1 MMDVSAKTSE
11 LQVGD
16 KAPQLVAELRSTI
29 PSLGSLTFHTYFPGP
44 GLEERLAKST
54 EPTLRDIFQRAQQ
67 LRDLSGS
74 DLPYWES
81 ILAASWSTPSL
92 DVLLDQALSHDE
104 TREASTR
111 FAIRADDLSAKRIQS
126 EIDRLPTGWVL
137 ALCSRCEATDGSEWH
152 IPMMDFRC
160 APSASNLERT
170 KLALR
175 KLGQT
180 RGVVLQSGR
189 SYHFYGFQLQTQE
202 EWIDYMA
209 RSLLLAPF
217 VDARF
222 VAHRLIEG
230 TAVLRITA
238 SERKPFLPSVVAIL

>member
-1 MMDVSAKTSE
+1 MIDASAKTNE

-16 KAPQLVAELRSTI
+16 NAPQLVVELRSLI
-29 PSLGSLTFHTYFPGP
+29 PSLASLTFHTYFPGP

-54 EPTLRDIFQRAQQ
+54 EATLRDIFQRAQQ
-67 LRDLSGS
+67 LRDLSGN

-81 ILAASWSTPSL
+81 ILAASWSTPRL
-92 DVLLDQALSHDE
+92 DALLDQALSHDV

-111 FAIRADDLSAKRIQS
+111 FTIKAEDLSAKRIQN
-126 EIDRLPTGWVL
+126 EIEQLPDGWVL
-137 ALCSRCEATDGSEWH
+137 ALCSRCEVDDGSQRH

-160 APSASNLERT
+160 APSPQNLERT
-170 KLALR
+170 RLALK
-175 KLGQT
+175 KLGQAS
-180 RGVVLQSGR
+180 GVILESGR
-189 SYHFYGFQLQTQE
+189 SYHFYGFQLQEQQ
-202 EWIDYMA
+202 EWIDFMA

-230 TAVLRITA
+230 TAVLRISA
-238 SERKPFLPSVVAIL
+238 SERKPFLPSIVAIL